1 MEINDNDILFY
12 VKGNEY
18 VENPD
23 INNGESDLLTGDPSL
38 PIINLNKSIPVEK
51 NEFFNKMSSFSQSF
65 LKLFEDDNSESKFA
79 LDQIE
84 VNLDIEISGG
94 IKLLLSG
101 KGSAGVK
108 LVYKRR

>member
-1 MEINDNDILFY
+1 LFY

-23 INNGESDLLTGDPSL
+23 RNTEESELLMGDPCLS
-38 PIINLNKSIPVEK
+38 IFNMNKSMPVEK
-51 NEFFNKMSSFSQSF
+51 DEFFNKMSSFIQSF

-108 LVYKRR
+108 LVYKRK